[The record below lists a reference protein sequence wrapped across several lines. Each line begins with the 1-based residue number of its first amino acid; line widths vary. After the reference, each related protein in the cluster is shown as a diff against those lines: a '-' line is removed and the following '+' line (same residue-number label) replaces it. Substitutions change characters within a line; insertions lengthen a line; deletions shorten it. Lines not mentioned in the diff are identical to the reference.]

1 MSKNKQDL
9 IDVIAERAD
18 ISKGTAE
25 AAVKALTDYVTET
38 LVHGDK
44 VSIIGWGGW
53 ETSQRAAR
61 TGRNPQTGATMQIP
75 ATIVPKFKAGKK
87 LKEAVNTGGAGST

>member
-9 IDVIAERAD
+9 IDVMSEKAD
-18 ISKGTAE
+18 ISKATAE
-25 AAVKALTDYVTET
+25 TALNALTDYITDT
-38 LVHGDK
+38 LVEGDK

-75 ATIVPKFKAGKK
+75 AATVPKFKAGKK
-87 LKEAVNTGGAGST
+87 LKEAVNNGSGMR